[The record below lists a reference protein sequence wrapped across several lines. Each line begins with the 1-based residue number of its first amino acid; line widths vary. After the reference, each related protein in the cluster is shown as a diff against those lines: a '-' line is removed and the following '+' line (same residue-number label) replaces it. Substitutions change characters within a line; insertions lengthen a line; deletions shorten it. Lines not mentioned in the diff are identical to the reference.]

1 MTVGKTS
8 LLTVDCHKSTATAAK
23 LEDKRECPCE
33 GGDDEGGFG
42 AEEVGQNQ
50 KAREVAA
57 GECVLERQLAWMLSS
72 EDALGE
78 WYLSIERASERERR
92 RERDF
97 V

>member
-23 LEDKRECPCE
+23 LEDKRECPC
-33 GGDDEGGFG
+33 GGEDEGGFG

-57 GECVLERQLAWMLSS
+57 GECVLERQLSWMLSS

-78 WYLSIERASERERR
+78 WYLSIERASKRARR
-92 RERDF
+92 
-97 V
+97 